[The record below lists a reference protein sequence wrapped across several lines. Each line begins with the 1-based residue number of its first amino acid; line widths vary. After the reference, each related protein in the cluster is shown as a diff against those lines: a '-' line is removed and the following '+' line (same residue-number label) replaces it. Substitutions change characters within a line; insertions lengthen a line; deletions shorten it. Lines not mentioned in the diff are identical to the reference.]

1 MCHSFLIHSSVD
13 GHLDRSHVLWGPEPA
28 LDIEQSLPFA
38 LWFSLRCQRQRHLPS
53 CWSRGPP
60 SLLLRCVSGLWCKVG
75 RFGGVLLGGRP
86 PSALP
91 LELFT
96 CGCAPLCHLSLC
108 ELSDYTDVGPA
119 LSPTLT
125 VGVMATG
132 PGVSLMLLSPCH
144 QSRSTEI
151 WF

>member
-1 MCHSFLIHSSVD
+1 MCCGD
-13 GHLDRSHVLWGPEPA
+13 
-28 LDIEQSLPFA
+28 QSLPWKLSRVSPLLYGSHCAVRGRGISLVVGAEDPQVCFLGVFLA
-38 LWFSLRCQRQRHLPS
+38 CGARWADLEESSCGGGHRVLFLWS
-53 CWSRGPP
+53 CSP
-60 SLLLRCVSGLWCKVG
+60 V
-75 RFGGVLLGGRP
+75 GVLHCVTFHP
-86 PSALP
+86 
-91 LELFT
+91 
-96 CGCAPLCHLSLC
+96 LC